1 MLAASLYRHCF
12 LSIVPDSLKWWPL
25 HWLARRRRPLVGLR
39 WPSTLSIP
47 SLLLCILGHKNGKSD
62 QNSQKSQIF
71 IEILLKIFFFFKG
84 LITNYELV
92 MVQVHST
99 ESTKELG
106 YNCNLSA
113 GDFDS
118 FFLKYFGVENPDP
131 SQLLH

>member
-1 MLAASLYRHCF
+1 M
-12 LSIVPDSLKWWPL
+12 
-25 HWLARRRRPLVGLR
+25 
-39 WPSTLSIP
+39 
-47 SLLLCILGHKNGKSD
+47 
-62 QNSQKSQIF
+62 
-71 IEILLKIFFFFKG
+71 IFFFFFFKKW

-118 FFLKYFGVENPDP
+118 FFLKYLRAENPDP
-131 SQLLH
+131 SQLLHQLQG

>member
-1 MLAASLYRHCF
+1 ML
-12 LSIVPDSLKWWPL
+12 IK
-25 HWLARRRRPLVGLR
+25 
-39 WPSTLSIP
+39 
-47 SLLLCILGHKNGKSD
+47 
-62 QNSQKSQIF
+62 
-71 IEILLKIFFFFKG
+71 
-84 LITNYELV
+84 NYELV